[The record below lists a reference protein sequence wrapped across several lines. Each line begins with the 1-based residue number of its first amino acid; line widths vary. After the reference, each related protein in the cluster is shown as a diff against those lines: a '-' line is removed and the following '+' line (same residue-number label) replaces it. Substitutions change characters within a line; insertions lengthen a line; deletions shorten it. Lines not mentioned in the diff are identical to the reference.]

1 MVEAA
6 KPTIGILGAG
16 KVGTVL
22 GRLFVRAGYPVLI
35 SSSGAAERIALI
47 VDVLAPGA
55 RALTSQQVA
64 EEADIVVL
72 ALPLGKHRSVPVEPL
87 AGKLVIDA
95 MNYWWEVDGV
105 RPELD
110 DPAVST
116 SELVQAFLPRSRVV
130 KAFSH
135 LGYHDLDERGTAPG
149 DPKRKAIAIAGDD
162 PADVDAVAALVDA
175 VGFDPVPA
183 GPLGEGIRF
192 QPHTELFGFV
202 TDAAGARELLEAF
215 DESPRGRVVARARA
229 ASPRS

>member
-1 MVEAA
+1 MQ

-22 GRLFVRAGYPVLI
+22 ARLFLQAGHPVLI
-35 SSSGAAERIALI
+35 SSSGAAERISLI

-55 RALTSQQVA
+55 RARTSAQVA
-64 EEADIVVL
+64 AEADIVVL
-72 ALPLGKHRSVPVEPL
+72 ALPLGKFRTIPVEPL

-135 LGYHDLDERGTAPG
+135 LGYHDLDERGRRAG
-149 DPKRKAIAIAGDD
+149 DPERKAVAIAGDD
-162 PADVDAVAALVDA
+162 AADVDAVAALVDE

-183 GPLGEGIRF
+183 GPLAAGIRF

-202 TDAAGARELLEAF
+202 TDAAGARELLDAF
-215 DESPRGRVVARARA
+215 DDSPRGRVVARARA
-229 ASPRS
+229 TARS